1 MMRPEVI
8 RMHIPQIYEVTCE
21 FVDKMQA
28 LRDPKT
34 LELPSNFM
42 NELNKW
48 TLECKY
54 IHGVRHHFTSRVQV
68 EDVKLNR
75 KIFYYFAIDSS

>member
-8 RMHIPQIYEVTCE
+8 RMHIPQIYKITSE
-21 FVDKMQA
+21 FMDKMQA

-34 LELPSNFM
+34 LELPSDFM

-54 IHGVRHHFTSRVQV
+54 TECHRSLHFSCAGRG
-68 EDVKLNR
+68 R
-75 KIFYYFAIDSS
+75 